1 MGPCV
6 FWGIACLVITIPT
19 NSLTLRLLNR
29 LSKLESAAKDSRTKK
44 TSEAINNMKLLKLQ
58 GWEKHFRK
66 MIEKD
71 REVSM
76 WVRWE

>member
-6 FWGIACLVITIPT
+6 LWGIACLLITIPT

-29 LSKLESAAKDSRTKK
+29 LNKLESAAKDSRTKK
-44 TSEAINNMKLLKLQ
+44 TSEAISNMKLLKLQ
-58 GWEKHFRK
+58 GWEKHFKK

-71 REVSM
+71 REV
-76 WVRWE
+76 RT